1 MHGASSLQN
10 VMILQDLIVQ
20 ENLNNIT
27 TTIHVKCTHEVYAYL
42 LWDAGEVM
50 IRKEGFLHIYKDQT
64 IHKSPIP
71 DPARPYGG
79 GEGEI

>member
-27 TTIHVKCTHEVYAYL
+27 TIIHVKCTHEVYTHL

-50 IRKEGFLHIYKDQT
+50 IRKEGFFTYL
-64 IHKSPIP
+64 
-71 DPARPYGG
+71 
-79 GEGEI
+79 